1 MKKICLD
8 LRNHKLGEVYL
19 DIRNHNVG
27 EGLSRSKES

>member
-8 LRNHKLGEVYL
+8 LRNHKLGEVCL

>member
-8 LRNHKLGEVYL
+8 LRNHKLGEVCL

-27 EGLSRSKES
+27 EGLSKSKES